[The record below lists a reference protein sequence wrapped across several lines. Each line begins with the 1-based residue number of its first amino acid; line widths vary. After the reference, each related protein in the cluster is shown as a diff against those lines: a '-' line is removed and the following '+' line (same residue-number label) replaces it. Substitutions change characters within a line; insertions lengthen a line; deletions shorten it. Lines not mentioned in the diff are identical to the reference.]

1 VVSFGVLCIKAG
13 GVDKNIRRPSKRPN
27 LNRFRGRTAFVI
39 SGYHRIL
46 AVGLKFAGVHGV
58 MAPNNQGQGQTAQK
72 ANAPA
77 PGAFSGGKAGASQGG
92 AAARLPRGRDWYV
105 APNEVNGRTYYNLMV
120 KPGVRGTLQILKEA
134 AFEVHKWLTQL
145 SDPTIMVSY
154 VAFVGRSKVDKRT
167 GKKVTPMVKIL
178 IGRSGIAVQIPN
190 AVVIGKVWDYLLVA
204 KEVNAKISPYDFSDA
219 EDSGVDNFNPPE
231 DSSE

>member
-1 VVSFGVLCIKAG
+1 VAAVEKAEPEPAS
-13 GVDKNIRRPSKRPN
+13 RPK
-27 LNRFRGRTAFVI
+27 RFR
-39 SGYHRIL
+39 YYRIL
-46 AVGLKFAGVHGV
+46 AAGVLFAGVHGV
-58 MAPNNQGQGQTAQK
+58 MAPNQGQGQVQK

-204 KEVNAKISPYDFSDA
+204 KEVNAKISPYDFGGI
-219 EDSGVDNFNPPE
+219 EDGEDKNVDEFNPPE